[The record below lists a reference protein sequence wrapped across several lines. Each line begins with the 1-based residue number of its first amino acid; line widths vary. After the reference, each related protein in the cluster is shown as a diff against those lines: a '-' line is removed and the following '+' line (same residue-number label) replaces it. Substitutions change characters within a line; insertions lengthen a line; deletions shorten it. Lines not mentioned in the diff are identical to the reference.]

1 MSLRFLGVVAADQ
14 GDAERATD
22 LLQQS
27 VAVYRELEAGR
38 QAVPRPPTDALQ
50 STGSVPRIYATVNR
64 YLPVWFGEAFM
75 ADPGFNRVLVARNWG
90 DYGQAA
96 RLLED
101 LVAQALDL
109 GDRRYATYAR
119 LFLGLLAR
127 DQGDYE
133 QALTLYSESLA
144 AFQDVEDAFGTAMA
158 LIGLSDVARDQ
169 GEAERVIAFAEESLG
184 LVREIGDALFTGF
197 CLHNLGLAAR
207 YQRDYERAEALFAE
221 SLALLRDPGISGAPA
236 TEVLSSV
243 GLLALER
250 GDYQQ
255 AEESFS
261 EALQTS
267 RKAGVR
273 YVLGTLLDGMA
284 SVALGQGQTE
294 RAGRL
299 FGAAES
305 VRDRLGTPRWPANE
319 ALYQKYVTL
328 TREALGEERFARI
341 REEARPTTVDEAIAY
356 ARNDAPNAL

>member
-1 MSLRFLGVVAADQ
+1 
-14 GDAERATD
+14 
-22 LLQQS
+22 
-27 VAVYRELEAGR
+27 
-38 QAVPRPPTDALQ
+38 
-50 STGSVPRIYATVNR
+50 
-64 YLPVWFGEAFM
+64 
-75 ADPGFNRVLVARNWG
+75 
-90 DYGQAA
+90 
-96 RLLED
+96 
-101 LVAQALDL
+101 
-109 GDRRYATYAR
+109 

-319 ALYQKYVTL
+319 ALYQKYVAL

-341 REEARPTTVDEAIAY
+341 REEARPTTVEEAIAY